1 MEESVDRLDELAIF
15 IAILDCASLSGAARR
30 LRRSA
35 PAVTRA
41 LAALEE
47 RLGTR
52 LIERTT
58 RRLAPTEAG
67 LRLADMARRVLA
79 DYEQAVREDPDAPLR
94 GKLRITAP
102 QVFGRRHVTALVMGF
117 LDAHP
122 AMQVELLFN
131 DRNLDLIEEGL
142 DLAVRIGP
150 LADAG
155 LVARRVGEV
164 RRMVVASPAYL
175 ARRGTPDTPQAL
187 EGHDVVFTAIRS
199 PLEEWRFRHAG
210 RDVAVKLAPRLTLN
224 DTEATL
230 VAVRDGFGLGRALSY
245 QVADDLAA
253 GTLVRVLA
261 AYEPEPLPVHLVVS
275 SARYM
280 APKLRALLEF
290 LAARLAALP
299 PLQAQAQQRAALAA
313 ATARKAAATTP
324 RAARTASAPS
334 APPSRKTRRP

>member
-1 MEESVDRLDELAIF
+1 MDRLDELAVF
-15 IAILDCASLSGAARR
+15 VAILDCASLSGAARR

-47 RLGTR
+47 RLGAR

-79 DYEQAVREDPDAPLR
+79 DYDEAVREDPDAPLR
-94 GKLRITAP
+94 GKLRMTAP
-102 QVFGRRHVTALVMGF
+102 QVFGRRHVTALVMAF
-117 LDAHP
+117 LDSHP

-175 ARRGTPDTPQAL
+175 ARRGTPSTPQAL
-187 EGHDVVFTAIRS
+187 EQHDVVFTAIRS
-199 PLEEWRFRHAG
+199 PQEEWRFRHAG

-230 VAVRDGFGLGRALSY
+230 VAVRAGFGVGRALSY

-253 GTLVRVLA
+253 GTLVRLLPG
-261 AYEPEPLPVHLVVS
+261 YEPAPLPVHLVVS

-290 LAARLAALP
+290 LAARLAVLP
-299 PLQAQAQQRAALAA
+299 PLQPPLQPPLRPSSAGI
-313 ATARKAAATTP
+313 TARKAAAP
-324 RAARTASAPS
+324 RPAAALAAAAPS

>member
-1 MEESVDRLDELAIF
+1 MDRLDELAIF
-15 IAILDCASLSGAARR
+15 VAILECASPSGAARR

-35 PAVTRA
+35 PAVPRA
-41 LAALEE
+41 LAAREE
-47 RLGTR
+47 PLGAR

-67 LRLADMARRVLA
+67 LQLADLARRVLA
-79 DYEQAVREDPDAPLR
+79 DYEQAVREDPHAPLR
-94 GKLRITAP
+94 GKLRMTAP
-102 QVFGRRHVTALVMGF
+102 QVFGRRHVTALVMRF
-117 LDAHP
+117 LDEHP

-187 EGHDVVFTAIRS
+187 ERHDVVFTALRS
-199 PLEEWRFRHAG
+199 PLEEWRFRHGG
-210 RDVAVKLAPRLTLN
+210 RDIAVRLAPRLALN

-230 VAVRDGFGLGRALSY
+230 VAVRAGFGLGRALSY

-253 GTLVRVLA
+253 GTLVRLLPE
-261 AYEPEPLPVHLVVS
+261 YEPEPLPVHLVVS

-280 APKLRALLEF
+280 APKLRALLDF
-290 LAARLAALP
+290 LAGQLSQLA
-299 PLQAQAQQRAALAA
+299 PLRPLV
-313 ATARKAAATTP
+313 P
-324 RAARTASAPS
+324 GGAPS
-334 APPSRKTRRP
+334 AAPSRKTRRP

>member
-1 MEESVDRLDELAIF
+1 MDRLDELTIF
-15 IAILDCASLSGAARR
+15 VAILDSASLSGAARR

-102 QVFGRRHVTALVMGF
+102 QVFGRRHVTALVMRF

-142 DLAVRIGP
+142 DLAVRIGA

-175 ARRGTPDTPQAL
+175 ARRGTPNTPQEL
-187 EGHDVVFTAIRS
+187 ERHDVVFTAIRS

-210 RDVAVKLAPRLTLN
+210 RDMAVKLAPRLTLN

-253 GTLVRVLA
+253 GTLVRLLA
-261 AYEPEPLPVHLVVS
+261 DYEPESLPVHLVVS

-299 PLQAQAQQRAALAA
+299 PLQPLPPARVPITAAPKPAGRRQAG
-313 ATARKAAATTP
+313 
-324 RAARTASAPS
+324 APS